1 MRKGNECMNKKKMDN
16 VKAKGEKYDQNVTE
30 DVWKV
35 EESGSEG
42 DQERMQDAEQN
53 EQVLNVS

>member
-1 MRKGNECMNKKKMDN
+1 MDN
-16 VKAKGEKYDQNVTE
+16 VNAKGETYDQNVTE